1 MLQERNFR
9 SSIFTSP
16 WFIFPHHTCFAT
28 YVFVI
33 NIYLLFFILKLLY
46 KWCIVHLYF
55 YNLFLS
61 VNIFQMLAIFICIDL
76 VYTLSLQLSI
86 SLYRYIT
93 NTLLI
98 PLCIYILLTSYSN
111 TSSFHSFTGIFLG
124 MYLEIMFYWI
134 IFTYLIL
141 YWDFHQ
147 FSSLWTMIGI

>member
-9 SSIFTSP
+9 SSIFTLP
-16 WFIFPHHTCFAT
+16 WFIFFHRTCFAT

-46 KWCIVHLYF
+46 KWCIVHLYL

-124 MYLEIMFYWI
+124 MYLKIMFYWI